1 MYKIQENTKLLIYIK
16 KLEKNDK
23 SIIFKLEL

>member
-1 MYKIQENTKLLIYIK
+1 MYKIQENTKLLNYIK